1 MEVHTFE
8 AYYNKDSKVL
18 ILGSFPSVKSREF
31 GFYYA
36 HPQNRFWKV
45 LSELYNE
52 LINNDI
58 VSKKEFLKKHK
69 IALYDVCYS
78 CDIIGSSDN
87 TIKNVKPVDLKVILN
102 NSNIKKIFVNGRT
115 AYNLY
120 NKLIKNDLK
129 KEAIYLPSTSPL
141 NARYSLNDL
150 VREYKIIKED

>member
-150 VREYKIIKED
+150 VKEYKIIKED